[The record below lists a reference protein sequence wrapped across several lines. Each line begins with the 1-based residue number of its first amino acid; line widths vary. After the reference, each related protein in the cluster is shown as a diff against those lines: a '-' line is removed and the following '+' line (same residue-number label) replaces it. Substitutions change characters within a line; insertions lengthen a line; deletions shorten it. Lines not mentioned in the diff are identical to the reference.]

1 MTIRS
6 RRNGSKAKLR
16 KPVDGTILNGSS
28 KSAAKP
34 SSLSDKQ
41 WLMREA
47 SRITSA
53 LGETFA
59 PLCEVVLHDL
69 TDPEHAIIQIENNLS
84 GRAVGDAATEL
95 GLARIVDPDFPE
107 VLANY
112 SNSFADG
119 RPVKSTSIGLKD
131 KSGKYMAAICIN
143 IDISYLKSMSAY
155 LGELTRIKS
164 TGTSIDENLTR
175 RNTDVS
181 ARILTFSAARNRDPR
196 ALSSQ
201 DKSELLRQLVEEGAL
216 ERRGAAEM
224 IAAMIGISRSNIY
237 YYIKKARQSA

>member
-1 MTIRS
+1 M
-6 RRNGSKAKLR
+6 
-16 KPVDGTILNGSS
+16 S
-28 KSAAKP
+28 KSVMSKSTPGA

-84 GRAVGDAATEL
+84 GRSVGDSATEL
-95 GLARIVDPDFPE
+95 GLARIGNPDFPE

-112 SNSFADG
+112 ANSFADG
-119 RPVKSTSIGLKD
+119 RPVKSTSVGLKD
-131 KSGKYMAAICIN
+131 KSGKYIAAICIN
-143 IDISYLKSMSAY
+143 IDISYLKSVSAY

-164 TGTSIDENLTR
+164 AAAPIDENLAR
-175 RNTDVS
+175 RATDVS
-181 ARILTFSAARNRDPR
+181 ARILAFSAARNRDPR
-196 ALSSQ
+196 ALTSN
-201 DKSELLRQLVEEGAL
+201 DKSEILKQLVEEGAL
-216 ERRGAAEM
+216 ERRGAAET
-224 IAAMIGISRSNIY
+224 IAGMIGVSRSNIY
-237 YYIKKARQSA
+237 YYIKKARQN